1 MSLPCHS
8 GILKN
13 GIASEDGFFT
23 IPKARRCTSVSEG
36 ESQSTY
42 NMPDPIDELRSPRK
56 AKDDF
61 LKYLRHE
68 VFTLNFYR
76 AHMLYFIIVIIISS
90 VILYGV
96 GIARGPK
103 EYRDDHLTYIDAL
116 FLCTSAMTTTG
127 MQPAQIGWDCST
139 NKNLGL
145 NPVDLGDLGGFQQAV
160 LCVLMIL
167 GSIPFV
173 SAWVVLIRRTLF
185 RKKMTD
191 VVKHSRTMRRLVQ
204 DIEQSHHRDVAASTS
219 SASPA
224 PAGENGQ
231 TTRCKKKRRDRSP
244 KMQPLSKRRTFHHQT
259 GFGFV
264 PTPWETKLA
273 RSFFSRIVD
282 RLTSELKP
290 ENHGYLSFKPRLDSK
305 GRFLELSE
313 HDRLEL
319 GGVEYRAL
327 QALLFILVGYQV
339 FWYTIGTIFLVPY
352 SYRGATK
359 AILREAQPGG
369 VNPGWWAFFATVTEF
384 CNGGLNVVNS
394 NFSPFSGKPFVLIT
408 AGCLAFL
415 GQTQF
420 PIFLRLT
427 IWIMKKMC
435 PQGSRFRNTL
445 DFLLQHP
452 RRCFLYL
459 FPSRETWYL
468 LFIQITIDITAWLCF
483 EILNIGMPDVEALP
497 TGTRILDGLFQ
508 ATGLRTSGASIIS
521 LSSLAPACLV
531 AYVIIMYISSYPMVL
546 TLRKTNTYEE
556 RSIGLQKHDSSA
568 AGIASHLQK
577 QLAYDIWFQFLAFF
591 LVCIIERGHILK
603 QDPGFTEFAI
613 LFEVTSAYGTVG
625 LSTGIPGQNY
635 SLCGSFASLSKVVML
650 FVMVRGRHRGLPL
663 AIDRSILLPGEELM
677 HRMDQEY
684 SEQGIFSTEEAQE
697 LRENIQQ
704 SGTAGIGTALGE
716 QDPERRKVVRTAS
729 GDEMNQAKASA
740 RAD

>member
-1 MSLPCHS
+1 
-8 GILKN
+8 
-13 GIASEDGFFT
+13 
-23 IPKARRCTSVSEG
+23 
-36 ESQSTY
+36 
-42 NMPDPIDELRSPRK
+42 MPDPIDEARHPRQT
-56 AKDDF
+56 KDGF
-61 LKYLRHE
+61 IKYLRDE
-68 VFTLNFYR
+68 LFTLNFYR
-76 AHMLYFIIVIIISS
+76 AHMLYFIVVIAISS
-90 VILYGV
+90 VIIYGV
-96 GIARGPK
+96 GILHGPK
-103 EYRDDHLTYIDAL
+103 EYRDDHLTYMDAL

-127 MQPAQIGWDCST
+127 
-139 NKNLGL
+139 L
-145 NPVDLGDLGGFQQAV
+145 NSVDLGDLGGFQQAI

-173 SAWVVLIRRTLF
+173 SAWVVLIRRTMF
-185 RKKMTD
+185 RKKMAE
-191 VVKHSRTMRRLVQ
+191 VVKHSHTMRRLVK
-204 DIEQSHHRDVAASTS
+204 DIEQSHHQDQTAVSSSS
-219 SASPA
+219 SAQPRA
-224 PAGENGQ
+224 ELGQ
-231 TTRCKKKRRDRSP
+231 TSKGKEKQRDRSP
-244 KMQPLSKRRTFHHQT
+244 KLQPLSKRRTFHHQS

-273 RSFFSRIVD
+273 RSFFSRTVD
-282 RLTSELKP
+282 RFTSELKP
-290 ENHGYLSFKPRLDSK
+290 EHHGYLSFKPRLDSK

-327 QALLFILVGYQV
+327 QALLIILVGYQL
-339 FWYTIGTIFLVPY
+339 FWIAIGTIFLVPY
-352 SYRGATK
+352 AYRSSTR
-359 AILREAQPGG
+359 AILQEAQPGG
-369 VNPGWWAFFATVTEF
+369 LNPGWWAFFATVTEF
-384 CNGGLNVVNS
+384 ANGGLNVLNS
-394 NFSPFSGKPFVLIT
+394 NFIPFSGKPFVLLT

-427 IWIMKKMC
+427 IWMMKRMC

-468 LFIQITIDITAWLCF
+468 LVIQVTIDITAWLCF

-508 ATGLRTSGASIIS
+508 ATGLRTSGAYIINF
-521 LSSLAPACLV
+521 SSLAPACLV

-556 RSIGLQKHDSSA
+556 RSIGLQEHDSSA

-591 LVCIIERGHILK
+591 LVCIIERGHILRS
-603 QDPGFTEFAI
+603 DPGFDVFSI

-635 SLCGSFASLSKVVML
+635 SLSGSFASLSKVVML

-677 HRMDQEY
+677 RRMDKEY
-684 SEQGIFSTEEAQE
+684 SEQGVHSPEDIEELVDDIE
-697 LRENIQQ
+697 Q
-704 SGTAGIGTALGE
+704 SGKHVPETGKGE
-716 QDPERRKVVRTAS
+716 QDPERRRVR
-729 GDEMNQAKASA
+729 QPVKAEESSSA
-740 RAD
+740 